1 MTFNPV
7 DKELLAKIENAC
19 GYEVFRPASQAYAEE
34 PRGRWIGNI
43 GSIIA
48 PRNVTEASKVL
59 KICSDA
65 RVPVIPYGGG
75 TGLVGGQVGENLLA
89 PLILSAERLTSI
101 IDIFPKEHAIVCQAG
116 CTLEDIQKEAR
127 AADRLFPLSL
137 ASKGTARIGGN
148 LATNAGGIGVIRYG
162 NARDLCL
169 GIEATFP
176 SGEIWSDL
184 RRLRKDNSGY
194 DLKSLLI
201 GSEGTLGFVT
211 AASLKL
217 APLPKSEST
226 ALLFVNC
233 PKDALAVLNVAQDF
247 VAEGISAFELL
258 SGQGFSFIREK
269 MPDVSFP
276 FNKIPDWA
284 ILIHLSF
291 GSNRNA
297 ENSMIE
303 LYEKICGMKLAY
315 DGILAKSQ
323 KESDALWGLR
333 ETIPEA
339 NRKVGAIA
347 SHDISLPLSA
357 IPTFIDRAQFQL
369 SSVGKF
375 RINCFGHLGDGN
387 LHFNVFPEA
396 GKTKDQYTSQ
406 REIIESLVHELTV
419 ELEGSISAEHGIGRS
434 KVNDLIKYSS
444 PVKLDLMKKLKNIF
458 DPNGIMNPGV
468 IIK

>member
-1 MTFNPV
+1 M
-7 DKELLAKIENAC
+7 
-19 GYEVFRPASQAYAEE
+19 
-34 PRGRWIGNI
+34 
-43 GSIIA
+43 
-48 PRNVTEASKVL
+48 
-59 KICSDA
+59 
-65 RVPVIPYGGG
+65 
-75 TGLVGGQVGENLLA
+75 
-89 PLILSAERLTSI
+89 
-101 IDIFPKEHAIVCQAG
+101 
-116 CTLEDIQKEAR
+116 
-127 AADRLFPLSL
+127 
-137 ASKGTARIGGN
+137 
-148 LATNAGGIGVIRYG
+148 IRYG

-169 GIEATFP
+169 GREATFP

-226 ALLFVNC
+226 ALLFVDC

-258 SGQGFSFIREK
+258 SGQGFSFIQEK

-276 FNKIPDWA
+276 FIKIPDWA

-357 IPTFIDRAQFQL
+357 IPTFIDRAHFQL

-396 GKTKDQYTSQ
+396 GKTKDQYSSQ